1 MKTSSSIG
9 FVRSALGGAVLLA
22 LLAVVACTKETPAPP
37 AGQPGQP
44 TAQPGQPA
52 HPDQPAQP
60 GTPTQPCTPTQ
71 PGTPTPAPTEA
82 AQPAAPTGERVPV
95 AFHVMSQ
102 CPFGTQVED
111 GIKPVLDQLGDAVDF
126 QLHFIGDEPT
136 PGQLESMHGPSEVQG
151 DMIHICAA
159 KHAPKKYMD
168 VIVCM
173 NRDMR
178 AIPGNFDACATEVGI
193 DPAPIKACASG
204 DEGKALLSASFA
216 ASKAKGA
223 SGSPTIFLAG
233 KPYQGGRKSNDF
245 LRAIC
250 NEFQGAKPGP
260 CANIP
265 EPPKVPLTVLSDVRC
280 KECFPDGIIG
290 QLKGGPFPGLQP
302 KVVDYGTPEGKEL
315 WAKISPNGA
324 KLPAFLFDP
333 SVAQAEGFQDIAR
346 FLEDVGGYKSLRIGA
361 RFDPTAEICDNNTDD
376 NGDGA
381 VDCAD
386 ATCAQGITCR
396 PAEPNRLDLFVMS
409 QCPYG
414 VRALEAMKEV
424 LPAFGNDLD
433 FRVHFIADERPDGS
447 FSALHGQPEVEEN
460 IRQLCVMKHYPKD
473 YKWMEY
479 IHCRNTNIQ
488 SADWKPCATGGIDAA
503 LIETCSTGDEGKAL
517 LAEDIKLAKALD
529 VNASPTWLANNRFK
543 FNGIAPEQ
551 IKQAFCQ
558 QNQGKAGCEKTL
570 SGPQQGA
577 PAGGGC
583 GG

>member
-1 MKTSSSIG
+1 MKTSSP
-9 FVRSALGGAVLLA
+9 FRLVRSALGGAVLSA
-22 LLAVVACTKETPAPP
+22 LLLVVACKGGETPPAP
-37 AGQPGQP
+37 Q
-44 TAQPGQPA
+44 QPGQPA
-52 HPDQPAQP
+52 ATPAP
-60 GTPTQPCTPTQ
+60 GTPAPEGVQPAEPTP
-71 PGTPTPAPTEA
+71 GAPAPTEA
-82 AQPAAPTGERVPV
+82 AQPAPAAPTGERVAV
-95 AFHVMSQ
+95 VFHVMSQ

-111 GIKPVLDQLGDAVDF
+111 AIKPVLDQIGDAVDF
-126 QLHFIGDEPT
+126 KLEFIGDEPS

-151 DMIHICAA
+151 NLVHICAA

-178 AIPGNFDACATEVGI
+178 GIPGNFEACATETGV
-193 DPAPIKACASG
+193 DAAPIKACAEG
-204 DEGKALLSASFA
+204 EEGKALLSASFA

-223 SGSPTIFLAG
+223 AGSPTIFLAG
-233 KPYQGGRKSNDF
+233 KPYQGGRKANDF

-315 WAKISPNGA
+315 WAKISADGA

-346 FLEDVGGYKSLRIGA
+346 FLEDVGGFKSLRIGG
-361 RFDPTAEICDNNTDD
+361 RFDPTAEICDNNVDD

-396 PAEPNRLDLFVMS
+396 PAEPNRLDVFVMS

-414 VRALEAMKEV
+414 VRAIDAMKEV
-424 LPAFGNDLD
+424 LPAFGNDID
-433 FRVHFIADERPDGS
+433 FRVHYIVDEGPGGEFR
-447 FSALHGQPEVEEN
+447 ALHGPPEVAEN

-479 IHCRNTNIQ
+479 LHCRSGNYQ
-488 SADWKPCATGGIDAA
+488 SDDWKPCATGGIDAA
-503 LIETCSTGDEGKAL
+503 VIEACATGDEGKAL
-517 LAEDIKLAKALD
+517 LSDDLKLAKALD

-551 IKQAFCQ
+551 VKQAFCQ
-558 QNQGKAGCEKTL
+558 HNQGKAGCEKTL
-570 SGPQQGA
+570 SGPEHGA
-577 PAGGGC
+577 PTGGGC